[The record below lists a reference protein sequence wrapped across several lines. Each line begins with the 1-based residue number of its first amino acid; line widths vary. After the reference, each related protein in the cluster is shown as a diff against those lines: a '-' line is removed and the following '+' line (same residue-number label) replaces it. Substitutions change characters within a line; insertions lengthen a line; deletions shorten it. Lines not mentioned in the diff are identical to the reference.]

1 MGDSRVAKGEMSS
14 RGRAVILVDDDEA
27 TGEMYRV
34 GLEAAGFRVRVARD
48 GDSLFSAF
56 EAANPEIV
64 VLDWQL
70 PRQNGDEVLHRIRLD
85 ERTKSLPVL
94 MLSNYPGI
102 KNGVIDRVF
111 AAGALAWLEK
121 VDTPPAVLAERLIE
135 ALLLPG

>member
-1 MGDSRVAKGEMSS
+1 MSS

-34 GLEAAGFRVRVARD
+34 GLEAAGFQVRVARD

-56 EAANPEIV
+56 EAAIPEIV